1 MENPGLGPLIIM
13 GIASLA
19 WLAPFLI
26 ILGSSKTNGGEK
38 LAWLLA
44 VFFISWFAWIFY
56 FLLAPI
62 KPPNSISR
70 E

>member
-1 MENPGLGPLIIM
+1 MENSDLGLLIIM
-13 GIASLA
+13 GIAALA
-19 WLAPFLI
+19 WLAPIII
-26 ILGSSKTNGGEK
+26 ILSSSKTTGGEK

-62 KPPNSISR
+62 KPRNSNTR